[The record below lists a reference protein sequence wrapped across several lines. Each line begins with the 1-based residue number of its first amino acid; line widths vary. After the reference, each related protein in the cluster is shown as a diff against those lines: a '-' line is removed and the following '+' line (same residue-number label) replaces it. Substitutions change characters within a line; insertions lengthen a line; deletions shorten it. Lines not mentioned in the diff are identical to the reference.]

1 MVYKAMKNL
10 FNLKFLPITFL
21 MIFAQIG
28 FAGDKTIGG
37 AAGDNNLRDK
47 AEDETIYTGPGIDT
61 VTDTF
66 GDNAILI
73 KVYKND

>member
-1 MVYKAMKNL
+1 LADTDTHPGDASADK
-10 FNLKFLPITFL
+10 
-21 MIFAQIG
+21 IFG
-28 FAGDKTIGG
+28 GLDNGTIGG